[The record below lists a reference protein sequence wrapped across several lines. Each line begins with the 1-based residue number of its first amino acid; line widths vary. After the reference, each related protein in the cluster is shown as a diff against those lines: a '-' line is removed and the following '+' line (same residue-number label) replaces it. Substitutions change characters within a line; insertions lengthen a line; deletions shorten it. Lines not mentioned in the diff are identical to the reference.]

1 MLRLQELF
9 PHPIIQGPMAGGAS
23 TPALVAAVSNAGG
36 LGSLACGMLS
46 PESMLENAW
55 EIRQACSL
63 PFAMNLFVQKTPSP
77 SAQEIQQACELL
89 QPIWSQL
96 GMSDLP
102 VPTKWCEDFD
112 AQFEALLNVSPA
124 VASFT
129 FGILNQAQIQQLHA
143 AGIVVIGTAT
153 HLAEAQAWQE
163 LGADAVCL
171 SGVEA
176 GGHRGTFIG
185 QQEAINFT
193 TLELLAQAA
202 SVLRIPIIAAGNIVT
217 GEDVVVALSAGAQA
231 VQMGTAFLVTH
242 ESGIHPA
249 YKQKL
254 LATTSDMTRQ
264 TRAITGRYA
273 RGLDNQ
279 FMQLMATVAD
289 QVPAYPVQN
298 ALTAAIRAAAGKSN
312 NTELM
317 SMWCGQGIAR
327 ARPMGATELMRN
339 LVSHLTMHMA

>member
-1 MLRLQELF
+1 MLTLRELF

-46 PESMLENAW
+46 PEAMQEQAW
-55 EIRQACSL
+55 EIRQICSH

-77 SAQEIQQACELL
+77 SAQEVQAAGELL
-89 QPIWSQL
+89 KPIWAKL
-96 GMSDLP
+96 GWQELP
-102 VPTKWCEDFD
+102 VPTKWCEDFE
-112 AQFEALLNVSPA
+112 AQFEALLSVSPA

-129 FGILNQAQIQQLHA
+129 FGILKREQLEQLHA

-153 HLAEAQAWQE
+153 HLAEALAWQE

-171 SGVEA
+171 SGIEA

-185 QQEAINFT
+185 LQEDIQLT
-193 TLELLAQAA
+193 TMQLLAQ
-202 SVLRIPIIAAGNIVT
+202 VTPRLQIPVIAAGNIVT
-217 GEDVVVALSAGAQA
+217 GDDVVAAMSAGAAA

-254 LATTSDMTRQ
+254 LAASADTTRQ

-279 FMQLMATVAD
+279 FMQVMATVAD

-298 ALTAAIRAAAGKSN
+298 ALTASIRAAAGKSN
-312 NTELM
+312 NPEWM
-317 SMWCGQGIAR
+317 SMWCGQGVAR
-327 ARPMGATELMRN
+327 ARAMGANELMRD
-339 LVSHLTMHMA
+339 LVKYLTRHMS

>member
-1 MLRLQELF
+1 MLRLHELF

-46 PESMLENAW
+46 PEAMLEQAW
-55 EIRQACSL
+55 EIRQACSR
-63 PFAMNLFVQKTPSP
+63 PFAMNLFVQTAPAPTPE
-77 SAQEIQQACELL
+77 EIQAASGLL
-89 QPIWSQL
+89 KPVWSQF
-96 GMSDLP
+96 GWDALP
-102 VPTKWCEDFD
+102 LPAKWCEDME
-112 AQFEALLNVSPA
+112 AQFEALLQVSPA

-129 FGILNQAQIQQLHA
+129 FGIISSEQLAQLHA
-143 AGIVVIGTAT
+143 AGIFVIGTAT
-153 HLAEAQAWQE
+153 HLAEALAWQN

-185 QQEAINFT
+185 EQEAVSFST
-193 TLELLAQAA
+193 SELLAQVAPQL
-202 SVLRIPIIAAGNIVT
+202 SIPVIAAGNIVT
-217 GEDVVVALSAGAQA
+217 GEDISSALSAGAAA

-254 LATTSDMTRQ
+254 LAATTDTTRQ
-264 TRAITGRYA
+264 TRAFTGRFA
-273 RGLDNQ
+273 RGLDNR
-279 FMQLMATVAD
+279 FMQVMAEVAA

-298 ALTAAIRAAAGKSN
+298 ALTAAIRSAAAKN
-312 NTELM
+312 NDPQWM
-317 SMWCGQGIAR
+317 SMWCGQGVAR
-327 ARPMGATELMRN
+327 ARAMGTAELMRD
-339 LVSHLTMHMA
+339 LIPHCQTH